1 MYKHRKRDREREREK
16 WRIAIIL
23 TSIQCTYLFW
33 YLFWDFPLHLMLF
46 RFAAVVFATC
56 ITVGDAAVAIAVAAS
71 NGAAYT
77 AIVVIAAVVFISNDL
92 CRDETYYKNTLI
104 INTHSHIH
112 PGIWTHTAHTTPY
125 TCSICVRWLT
135 LSCSFCTRLTQFV
148 HTYIVLN
155 TLCM

>member
-1 MYKHRKRDREREREK
+1 
-16 WRIAIIL
+16 
-23 TSIQCTYLFW
+23 
-33 YLFWDFPLHLMLF
+33 MLF

-56 ITVGDAAVAIAVAAS
+56 ITVGDAAVAIAAS

-112 PGIWTHTAHTTPY
+112 PGI
-125 TCSICVRWLT
+125 
-135 LSCSFCTRLTQFV
+135 
-148 HTYIVLN
+148 
-155 TLCM
+155 

>member
-1 MYKHRKRDREREREK
+1 
-16 WRIAIIL
+16 
-23 TSIQCTYLFW
+23 
-33 YLFWDFPLHLMLF
+33 MLF

-104 INTHSHIH
+104 HIRTFTQ
-112 PGIWTHTAHTTPY
+112 GYEHTQYTPHRIPVPFA
-125 TCSICVRWLT
+125 CAG
-135 LSCSFCTRLTQFV
+135 
-148 HTYIVLN
+148 
-155 TLCM
+155 